1 MYQSLY
7 RKYRP
12 QTLEEVVGQKVIIKI
27 LKNEIASNKI
37 THAYLFTGPRG
48 TGKTSVAKVLAKT
61 VNCINLKEYEPCNK
75 CVNCTQIIQKQSVDI
90 VEIDAASNNGVD
102 EIRELKSK
110 VSLVPSIGKYKIY
123 IIDEVHMLT
132 IGAFNALLKTLEEP
146 PSHIIF
152 ILATTEP
159 HKIPETIL
167 SRCQKFEFKRIDEK
181 SMSQRLKYICE
192 KEAISIEEDALEE
205 IVRFS
210 SGGMRDAISML
221 EQSSVYSENKIT
233 IADVNEINGTLPHNQ
248 MRELIDS
255 IIEKDLSKIFLLL
268 DDYDNN
274 GKNLIKLVEE
284 IIKFI
289 KNVIIYKNIPTYS
302 NNNISREIYNEFI
315 DKTDTN
321 ELFKMILVINNSLN
335 EMKNFNNPRLVFELL
350 MVSLIRNDEVKPI
363 SINQNQKKELQNIK
377 NQEKVKETEIEKQP
391 DVKEETKKSQNQK
404 TITDKDDEELSK
416 LKKLRVNNTF
426 SKPSK
431 TILNKLKNE
440 IEKARDYIL
449 DKNYNKIAS
458 ILLDAKIPA
467 ASAENIIFV
476 YSSDSMEKTFN
487 NNILAIEQF
496 INKIFGHNYKII
508 ALNKEEWN
516 FHRKEF
522 KSKTITYIYKEET
535 PKMLEYLTKQ
545 TESNKNNDE
554 IHSLFGNIIEYNN

>member
-27 LKNEIASNKI
+27 LKNEIANNKI

-61 VNCINLKEYEPCNK
+61 VNCTNLKGYEPCNE
-75 CVNCTQIIQKQSVDI
+75 CVNCTQTNQRQSVDI

-146 PSHIIF
+146 PAHIIF

-181 SMSQRLKYICE
+181 SMLERLKHICE
-192 KEAISIEEDALEE
+192 KEKIKIENNALDE

-210 SGGMRDAISML
+210 TGGMRDAISML
-221 EQSSVYSENKIT
+221 EQSSVYVEDKIT
-233 IADVNEINGTLPHNQ
+233 INDVNEINGTLPHDQ
-248 MRELIDS
+248 MKELIDG
-255 IIEKDLSKIFLLL
+255 IITKDLTKIFLLL
-268 DDYDNN
+268 DEYDNN

-284 IIKFI
+284 IISFI
-289 KNVIIYKNIPTYS
+289 KNIIISKNIPKYS
-302 NNNISREIYNEFI
+302 NDNISREIYKEFANKI
-315 DKTDTN
+315 DTK
-321 ELFKMILVINNSLN
+321 ELFEMILEINNSLI

-350 MVSLIRNDEVKPI
+350 MVSLIRNNEVKFTSDDNNLIKEPPTVQI
-363 SINQNQKKELQNIK
+363 KETVKQKEIENQSG
-377 NQEKVKETEIEKQP
+377 VKEISKEIPKP
-391 DVKEETKKSQNQK
+391 IPKN
-404 TITDKDDEELSK
+404 DKNDDEIDG

-431 TILNKLKNE
+431 TILNKLKID

-449 DKNYNKIAS
+449 DKNYSKIAS

-487 NNILAIEQF
+487 NNILTIEQF
-496 INKIFGHNYKII
+496 VSKIFNHDYKII

-522 KSKTITYIYKEET
+522 KSKTNTYVYQEET
-535 PKMLEYLTKQ
+535 PEMLEYLKQQ

-554 IHSLFGNIIEYNN
+554 IHSLFGDIIEYNN